1 MIKCL
6 YFSEGSGDN
15 LAGEAIMLNANRF
28 LGMDIKDIDE
38 TTLQFE
44 KIDGT
49 AAESTIDLKHGGG
62 MNMDVMKAAGAVML
76 ANKHFIVIQQ
86 DPSSPTGY
94 EHNIGNDLITDITI
108 NE

>member
-1 MIKCL
+1 
-6 YFSEGSGDN
+6 
-15 LAGEAIMLNANRF
+15 
-28 LGMDIKDIDE
+28 
-38 TTLQFE
+38 
-44 KIDGT
+44 
-49 AAESTIDLKHGGG
+49 

-76 ANKHFIVIQQ
+76 ADKHFIVIQQ